1 MSRTK
6 SGQLAFT
13 PKRVQLLGPHRPRFV
28 REEHGNAVTNGVGQ
42 GARNAGEL
50 LLIVD
55 ELKRRLADGAHQN
68 GQKVAIEHVE
78 VVPCVSKGVC

>member
-6 SGQLAFT
+6 SGQLAFA
-13 PKRVQLLGPHRPRFV
+13 PKRVQLLGPHRPGFV
-28 REEHGNAVTNGVGQ
+28 REEHGNAVTNGVSQ
-42 GARNAGEL
+42 SARNAGEL

-78 VVPCVSKGVC
+78 VVPCGSKRVC